1 MERAVER
8 LSELQGKLA
17 SLQEAVGQLKQHIDR
32 LAQFDFLQQPGPE
45 GGDAPAAALD
55 DSATSELSTEI
66 IQLIQEQEEDLD
78 LLREEVQ
85 GLRPLKALKHD
96 KDRLQDAAERLGD
109 DLKSCRPLL
118 RKAQIQAQENL
129 KQAQKREREL
139 LWASFSQPRSSKTSG
154 RSSPA
159 PSTHNNNNQQHHRL
173 RARAKTARSE
183 MSKDD
188 QAVASSGDVTS
199 ALRRTH
205 DMMAAELS
213 RSDFARRTL
222 QESTQALAQ
231 LGESY
236 SSLDVMLASSRDLLG
251 TLMTSQKSDTWY
263 LQTSFYMLAVT
274 NCWLVFRRLLYGPL
288 WWLVWLPLRLLF
300 RGTVAVTGLA
310 RAGHEDP
317 AAAVPIEAR
326 PVEASMNNE
335 GVHTIQVGQGQPQA
349 AVPESEEEM
358 VVDPGNDES
367 MAEEIGRMIDEA
379 RKGGG
384 KADVVFDQEEEA
396 DVGAQEVVQEEAEP
410 IIAQEPERARV
421 EL

>member
-8 LSELQGKLA
+8 LAELQAKLA
-17 SLQEAVGQLKQHIDR
+17 TLQEAVGQLKQHITR
-32 LAQFDFLQQPGPE
+32 LAEFDYLQS
-45 GGDAPAAALD
+45 GDLD
-55 DSATSELSTEI
+55 DTATNELSTEI
-66 IQLIQEQEEDLD
+66 IQLIQEQEDDLG
-78 LLREEVQ
+78 LLQEEIL

-96 KDRLQDAAERLGD
+96 KERLEDAAERLGEE
-109 DLKSCRPLL
+109 LKSCRPLL
-118 RKAQIQAQENL
+118 RKAQLQAQDNL

-159 PSTHNNNNQQHHRL
+159 DGLAAAATSNHHHHHRP

-188 QAVASSGDVTS
+188 QTVASSSDVTA

-205 DMMAAELS
+205 DMMAGELA

-222 QESTQALAQ
+222 QESTAALAQ

-251 TLMTSQKSDTWY
+251 TLLTSQKSDTWY
-263 LQTSFYMLAVT
+263 LQTSFYMLAAT

-300 RGTVAVTGLA
+300 RGTVAVTSLA
-310 RAGHEDP
+310 GRGGGQEDII
-317 AAAVPIEAR
+317 AAVPLEGK

-335 GVHTIQVGQGQPQA
+335 GIHTVQVGQPQA
-349 AVPESEEEM
+349 AAPEVEM
-358 VVDPGNDES
+358 VTDPGNDES
-367 MAEEIGRMIDEA
+367 MVDEIGRMIDEA
-379 RKGGG
+379 REG
-384 KADVVFDQEEEA
+384 KAGVVMDEELVHEA
-396 DVGAQEVVQEEAEP
+396 VDAQEFAQEAEP
-410 IIAQEPERARV
+410 VQQEAERVRV